1 MAKNEKLLSNEV
13 KLYWVDGN
21 TTMKAPLPSKTDC
34 HFLHNSEEM
43 TAALSDCHDGFSG
56 HILQSGHILGMY
68 VRITLHEIRGLCS
81 TKCSSKSL
89 PKLPYFMYLSEN
101 PYA

>member
-68 VRITLHEIRGLCS
+68 LLSMKSEVCARQYVPAKDFQSCHILC
-81 TKCSSKSL
+81 TYYK
-89 PKLPYFMYLSEN
+89 N
-101 PYA
+101 PCT